1 MVSILFVDDQPLVLD
16 GIRRMLLAHRRTW
29 SMRFATSGDE
39 ALQVCANDHVDLI
52 VTDMRMPEMDG
63 ATLLEHIAHQYPDM
77 IRVVLSGHSELEAA
91 LRAMNVAH
99 QYLAKPCEGPAIAHT
114 LRRALVLRDRLPDSR
129 VRQIVNRLGV
139 LPSLPGAVTRLQRM
153 LSDPTPN
160 MSEVTEALGRE
171 PGIASKVLQLANSA
185 FFGPAQHVAS
195 LHVAA
200 PLLGLSA
207 LRHLASNVQKFEPP
221 QIRGGAPGIHPIA
234 FERHGA
240 TVAGI
245 AASLVPDAPWRDD
258 AYAAG
263 LLHDVGVL
271 VLAARMPADFAAIQA
286 RVDAGEPRSIVE
298 RELLGTDHGE
308 IAGYLLG
315 LWGLPDSIVDAVAAH
330 TRFRAD
336 EAGELDELDVNSALG
351 VASVLAREWLDEPL
365 YGRTRP
371 EGPRW
376 DEWRD
381 RARGALEREAA

>member
-39 ALQVCANDHVDLI
+39 ALHVCANDHVDLI

-99 QYLAKPCEGPAIAHT
+99 QYLAKPCEGPAIAQT
-114 LRRALVLRDRLPDSR
+114 LKRALALRDRLPDTR
-129 VRQIVNRLGV
+129 VRQIVNRFGV
-139 LPSLPGAVTRLQRM
+139 LPSLPEAASRLQRM

-160 MSEVTEALGRE
+160 MTEVTGALARE
-171 PGIASKVLQLANSA
+171 PAIASKVLQLANSA

-200 PLLGLSA
+200 SLLGLSA
-207 LRHLASNVQKFEPP
+207 LRHLAASAQKLELPP
-221 QIRGGAPGIHPIA
+221 HSGGVPGIHPLA
-234 FERHGA
+234 YERHCA
-240 TVAGI
+240 TVASI
-245 AASLVPDAPWRDD
+245 ASSLVPDAPWSDD

-263 LLHDVGVL
+263 LLHDIGVL
-271 VLAARMPADFAAIQA
+271 VLASRMPVEFAAIQR
-286 RVDAGEPRSIVE
+286 RVEAGEPRSQVE
-298 RELLGTDHGE
+298 RELLGADHGE

-315 LWGLPDSIVDAVAAH
+315 LWGLPDSIVAAITAH
-330 TRFRAD
+330 TRFRPD
-336 EAGELDELDVNSALG
+336 EIGTLDVSGALG
-351 VASVLAREWLDEPL
+351 VASVLTREWLDEPL
-365 YGRTRP
+365 CGRARP

-376 DEWRD
+376 DEWRA
-381 RARGALEREAA
+381 RARGVLAQEAA